1 MMADPS
7 IALSASVQAG
17 LQSGLLALKSA
28 LQSVS
33 AVVNLVT
40 QAVDAGKSSQLSAP
54 KTDSSRALDVIV

>member
-1 MMADPS
+1 MADPS
-7 IALSASVQAG
+7 IALSASVQSG

-28 LQSVS
+28 LQSEA

-54 KTDSSRALDVIV
+54 QTDSSRALDVIV